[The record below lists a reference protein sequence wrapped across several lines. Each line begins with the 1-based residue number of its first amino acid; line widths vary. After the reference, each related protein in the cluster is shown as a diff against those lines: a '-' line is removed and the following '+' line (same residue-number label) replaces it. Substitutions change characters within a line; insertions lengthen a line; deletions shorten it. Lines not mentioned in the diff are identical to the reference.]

1 MSLAFGGLYC
11 SRTPALPGGSW
22 NSLEPPMKMSDFGL
36 AFSASMRVWSS
47 PAAAS
52 GRTLIL
58 TFGYATLNALKKS
71 LFVVSFSA
79 EYTESVPVTGG
90 FEAAAVAA
98 AALAVAAGVPP

>member
-1 MSLAFGGLYC
+1 M
-11 SRTPALPGGSW
+11 PALPGGSW
-22 NSLEPPMKMSDFGL
+22 NSLGPPMKMSAFGL
-36 AFSASMRVWSS
+36 AFSVSMRVCNS

-79 EYTESVPVTGG
+79 EYTESVPVTGA
-90 FEAAAVAA
+90 FEAAAVAVAA
-98 AALAVAAGVPP
+98 AALALAAGVAAPPQAATAA